1 MSYEPTLWVKG
12 DKITAEK
19 LNKAENAIAELS
31 VEQEEKEAQ
40 QFMVVRALFK
50 EGEEELATKDGEQVR
65 GLNSMYEL
73 DKTWAEIKEAEDEGA
88 FIIGVQ
94 KDGLLS
100 SVHVE
105 QFEYDDEEVEYVVSM
120 SQETYVAYSE
130 DEYPCDMQIIPE
142 SDPEDPVNEPV

>member
-40 QFMVVRALFK
+40 QFMVVRALLK

-65 GLNSMYEL
+65 GLSSMYEL

-130 DEYPCDMQIIPE
+130 DEHPCDMQIIPE
-142 SDPEDPVNEPV
+142 SDPEDPGIEIA